1 MAALSSYTPIATYT
15 VPSATTSYTFSS
27 IPSTYTDLV
36 IIINAQGASGAD
48 VGLQFNSDTGSNYSE
63 TGLDGNGSAAS
74 SFRRSNQ
81 TSMLLNNNA
90 TLLTANYSWV
100 SIFSIQNYSNST
112 TYKSVLARANNADNG
127 VNAAVGLWR
136 STAAITSI
144 TVVATNS
151 GFASGATFTLYGIAN
166 NTAGAKATGGVI
178 SSDSSYFYHSFYAT
192 DTFTPTQS
200 LSCDYLVV
208 AGGGGGGQGG
218 GGGGAGGLRSTVT
231 ATGGG
236 GSLESALSLAATGYT
251 VTVGAGG
258 AGGNAPG
265 TDGTSGANSVFST
278 ITSTGGGGGGSYGSV
293 GRAGLTGG
301 SGGGSVSA
309 ANAGVTIS
317 GGARTASPVQGFNG
331 GDGTDIGV
339 SPNYYGGGGG
349 GGAGALGGNGSTN
362 TSAGT
367 SIAGNGGNG
376 VAIAITGSSVT
387 YGGGAGGFNE
397 GNATG
402 SEGGTGGGGNGRDTA
417 HAASAG
423 TANTGG
429 GGGAESTANSGAAGG
444 SGVVIIRYAR

>member
-112 TYKSVLARANNADNG
+112 TYKSVLARCDNADNG

-178 SSDSSYFYHSFYAT
+178 SSDSEYFYHSFYAT
-192 DTFTPTQS
+192 STFTPTQS
-200 LSCDYLVV
+200 LTCDYLVV
-208 AGGGGGGQGG
+208 AGGGGGAGSDTSGEGG

-236 GSLESALSLAATGYT
+236 GSLETALSLTALAYT
-251 VTVGAGG
+251 VTIGAGG
-258 AGGNAPG
+258 AGGTSG
-265 TDGTSGANSVFST
+265 SRDGTNGSNSVLST
-278 ITSTGGGGGGSYGSV
+278 ITSTGGGAGGTNGGF
-293 GRAGLTGG
+293 TGG
-301 SGGGSVSA
+301 SGGGSSYPVFPAGSGT
-309 ANAGVTIS
+309 ANQGFAGGL
-317 GGARTASPVQGFNG
+317 GGASRS
-331 GDGTDIGV
+331 
-339 SPNYYGGGGG
+339 GGGGG
-349 GGAGALGGNGSTN
+349 GGAGAVGSAASAPNGGAGGVGVETIISGTSTYYAGGGGG
-362 TSAGT
+362 SAGT
-367 SIAGNGGNG
+367 SGTGGAG
-376 VAIAITGSSVT
+376 GSG
-387 YGGGAGGFNE
+387 GGGAGKVG
-397 GNATG
+397 TG
-402 SEGGTGGGGNGRDTA
+402 GTGTAGTIGTGGG
-417 HAASAG
+417 AG
-423 TANTGG
+423 AGSGSSGIGG
-429 GGGAESTANSGAAGG
+429 LGG